1 MSVCWCGS
9 ERTLVSTHTYT
20 GLYARPTKDKQIIVA
35 LTQPSIYRW
44 VHVWKPK
51 QPGTNRSP
59 WIKWMDK
66 QTDGSHYS
74 VAHRWFLVF
83 AMVRQTTVW
92 SIRKSYRLN
101 GFICWVNI
109 YSHLMQR
116 CSLQNVTADW
126 LQRWWWRS
134 AFSLLLCAV
143 PWKDDSYVIMAKVW
157 ERVSDYFQS
166 HFRHLLEEQDYG
178 GASARPWKIPL
189 ASGYSATQ
197 GTIVSHG
204 LQQCVR
210 IIIWWFSR
218 KDR

>member
-1 MSVCWCGS
+1 MHAPLK
-9 ERTLVSTHTYT
+9 TN
-20 GLYARPTKDKQIIVA
+20 KIIVA
-35 LTQPSIYRW
+35 QTQPSIYRW
-44 VHVWKPK
+44 AHIWKPK
-51 QPGTNRSP
+51 QPGTNRSR

-109 YSHLMQR
+109 YSHLMQL

-126 LQRWWWRS
+126 LRRWWWRS
-134 AFSLLLCAV
+134 AVSLLLCAV
-143 PWKDDSYVIMAKVW
+143 PWKDDSYVMMAKVW

-166 HFRHLLEEQDYG
+166 CFRHLFKERDYG
-178 GASARPWKIPL
+178 GASARPWKILL
-189 ASGYSATQ
+189 AFGYSAT
-197 GTIVSHG
+197 
-204 LQQCVR
+204 
-210 IIIWWFSR
+210 
-218 KDR
+218 